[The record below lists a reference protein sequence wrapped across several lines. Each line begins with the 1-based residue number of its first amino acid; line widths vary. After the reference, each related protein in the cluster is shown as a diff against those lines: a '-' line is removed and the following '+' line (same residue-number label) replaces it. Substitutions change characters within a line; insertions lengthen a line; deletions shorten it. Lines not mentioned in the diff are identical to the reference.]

1 MVSSDYNGHLDQA
14 GEDAADCLD
23 TARRFVADT
32 LAQLEP

>member
-1 MVSSDYNGHLDQA
+1 MVPSDYNGYLDQA